1 MTFPDL
7 NSKLRTNEEF
17 YCQTDDDYHKET
29 SLLCDLK
36 VDLVT
41 SVPLDYTHLVLLGIV
56 KRLINLYHN
65 G

>member
-7 NSKLRTNEEF
+7 NSKLRTNEEL

-29 SLLCDLK
+29 SFLCDLK
-36 VDLVT
+36 IDLVT
-41 SVPLDYTHLVLLGIV
+41 SVPLDYMHLVLLGIV